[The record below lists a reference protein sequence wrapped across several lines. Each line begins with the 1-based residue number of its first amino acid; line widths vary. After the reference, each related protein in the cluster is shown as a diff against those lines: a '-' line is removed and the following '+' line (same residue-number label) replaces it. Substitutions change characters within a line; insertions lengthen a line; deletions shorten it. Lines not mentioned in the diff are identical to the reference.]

1 MMWRKLCT
9 AVAAVALVA
18 GFALPSA
25 YAKKCPKICKPEITA
40 CRSTIPDKST
50 CTGTR
55 KEKGKCRRAINK
67 AKRVCMTSIIK
78 ACKQRKDTVPATVC
92 SPSGAFLDLVE

>member
-1 MMWRKLCT
+1 MMWRKFCT
-9 AVAAVALVA
+9 AFAAVTLVA

-25 YAKKCPKICKPEITA
+25 YAKPCPRVCKQAIA
-40 CRSTIPDKST
+40 DCRSTIPSKSS

-55 KEKGKCRRAINK
+55 KEKGKCKHSINK
-67 AKRVCMTSIIK
+67 AKRICMTSILK
-78 ACKQRKDTVPATVC
+78 ACKQRKDAVPKDVC

>member
-9 AVAAVALVA
+9 AFAAVALVA

-25 YAKKCPKICKPEITA
+25 YAKKCPRICKPEITA

-55 KEKGKCRRAINK
+55 REKGQCRRAINM

-78 ACKQRKDTVPATVC
+78 ACKQRKDTVPATDC